1 MNLPFGIRNVE
12 HTMWART
19 ATRTDLN
26 VGQQHGLALAY
37 NGTTWRG
44 EIMAIAGNFQVSPA
58 EYREH
63 GYSAMFEYA
72 ASASLGLGVSSLITI
87 AGRNLYFPQ
96 VPMTRHAHGGF
107 ARWAPHKMFVLMAEL
122 DLLAYAPSGSTQQG
136 GSVGM
141 FQADFEPTQGLHL
154 ILTGETWSEPGGQGA
169 ASEIWGSAAW
179 FLAPH
184 FELRLDA
191 IRQNFPNLGI
201 STLLAQIHAF
211 L

>member
-1 MNLPFGIRNVE
+1 
-12 HTMWART
+12 
-19 ATRTDLN
+19 
-26 VGQQHGLALAY
+26 
-37 NGTTWRG
+37 
-44 EIMAIAGNFQVSPA
+44 
-58 EYREH
+58 
-63 GYSAMFEYA
+63 
-72 ASASLGLGVSSLITI
+72 
-87 AGRNLYFPQ
+87 
-96 VPMTRHAHGGF
+96 
-107 ARWAPHKMFVLMAEL
+107 
-122 DLLAYAPSGSTQQG
+122 
-136 GSVGM
+136 M